1 MSTEAIVN
9 EGDQAQQKIDQI
21 EVVAK
26 EVTPQSAAKQKKP
39 KAKKGEK
46 LIEITRSPAGRFLLN
61 YHVGQLVAIEAKQA
75 EEMVEYGCAKEI

>member
-26 EVTPQSAAKQKKP
+26 QKKP

-46 LIEITRSPAGRFLLN
+46 VIEITRSPAGRFLLN

-75 EEMVEYGCAKEI
+75 EEMVEYGCAKEV